1 MEEARTEQPI
11 VQSVSSVGV
20 LLREAREAR
29 GLSVEEIAERVKF
42 SVRQVEA
49 LEHDDMEHLPQ
60 GTFLRGFIRSYAR
73 VLGLDED
80 ALLRAT
86 HTRTE
91 HHFDV
96 GDVQDGGT
104 PLPVAGSSLIRSRYL
119 LLGALLVA
127 CVLLVFVWMQAGEET
142 SPVEP
147 ALVTPAASAPVPA
160 SAVSEAAEAL
170 SSASAEPEHKAEAVK
185 ATAQPSEPVKA
196 VAEKKSASVDAPQP
210 KQVAA
215 KPAEPSLVPPSST
228 AIPLEQLRK
237 RPIHI
242 EFVEESW
249 MEIKDVNG
257 ELLLSRITPAGDEK
271 WVGGGNRAPYQVTIG
286 KAGAVRLYYHGK
298 QVDLSHF
305 NPAGV
310 AKLVLE

>member
-1 MEEARTEQPI
+1 MEETRTEQLT
-11 VQSVSSVGV
+11 VQPVSSVGM
-20 LLREAREAR
+20 LLREAREAH

-49 LEHDDMEHLPQ
+49 LEHDDLAHLPQ

-73 VLGLDED
+73 VLGLDEEK
-80 ALLRAT
+80 LLQAT

-104 PLPVAGSSLIRSRYL
+104 PLPVAGASLMRSRYL

-127 CVLLVFVWMQAGEET
+127 CVLLAFVWTQESGNSVPAE
-142 SPVEP
+142 PV
-147 ALVTPAASAPVPA
+147 VTPAVNAPLAV
-160 SAVSEAAEAL
+160 SAVADVSVAVAEAGEDGQE
-170 SSASAEPEHKAEAVK
+170 AAVK
-185 ATAQPSEPVKA
+185 AVEEIKPEPVP
-196 VAEKKSASVDAPQP
+196 VQ
-210 KQVAA
+210 
-215 KPAEPSLVPPSST
+215 KPAETSSAKPQT
-228 AIPLEQLRK
+228 VQSQPAAEPAPKAAIPLEQLRK

>member
-1 MEEARTEQPI
+1 MEEARTEQPT
-11 VQSVSSVGV
+11 VQSLSSVGA

-29 GLSVEEIAERVKF
+29 GLSVEEIAQRVKF

-49 LEHDDMEHLPQ
+49 LERDDIAHLPQ

-73 VLGLDED
+73 VLGLDEEK
-80 ALLRAT
+80 LLQAT

-91 HHFDV
+91 HHFEV

-104 PLPVAGSSLIRSRYL
+104 PLPVAESSLMRSRYL
-119 LLGALLVA
+119 LLGALLLA
-127 CVLLVFVWMQAGEET
+127 CVLLLFVWTQGGRVTA
-142 SPVEP
+142 PAEP
-147 ALVTPAASAPVPA
+147 EVTPAAANEPATA
-160 SAVSEAAEAL
+160 SAVVEAAVAVGNERAADFKPVEATKPAKVAKPEL
-170 SSASAEPEHKAEAVK
+170 VQTPKEPL
-185 ATAQPSEPVKA
+185 
-196 VAEKKSASVDAPQP
+196 
-210 KQVAA
+210 AA
-215 KPAEPSLVPPSST
+215 KPQAVPVEAAPEQQPKP
-228 AIPLEQLRK
+228 AVPLAQLMK

-242 EFVEESW
+242 VFDEEAW

-257 ELLLSRITPAGDEK
+257 ELLLSRITPAGGEK
-271 WVGGGNRAPYQVTIG
+271 WVGGSNRAPYQVTIG

>member
-1 MEEARTEQPI
+1 MMEETPTDRMEASAARP
-11 VQSVSSVGV
+11 SVGAV
-20 LLREAREAR
+20 LRQAREAR
-29 GLSVEEIAERVKF
+29 GLSVQEIAERVKF

-49 LEHDDMEHLPQ
+49 LERDDMEHLPQ

-73 VLGLDED
+73 VLGLDEEG
-80 ALLRAT
+80 LLQST

-96 GDVQDGGT
+96 ADVQAGGA
-104 PLPVAGSSLIRSRYL
+104 PLPVAGGEALRNRHL

-127 CVLLVFVWMQAGEET
+127 CLLLLFVWTQRDEE
-142 SPVEP
+142 PVALVEP
-147 ALVTPAASAPVPA
+147 VVVAPAASAPAAA
-160 SAVSEAAEAL
+160 SAVAGMPPQAAPAVQESKEPASKPVVLTVESEKVAIEKKTADVSMVRRAEAEPAQ
-170 SSASAEPEHKAEAVK
+170 ASFP
-185 ATAQPSEPVKA
+185 
-196 VAEKKSASVDAPQP
+196 KSTV
-210 KQVAA
+210 
-215 KPAEPSLVPPSST
+215 
-228 AIPLEQLRK
+228 PLEQLRK

-249 MEIKDVNG
+249 MEIRDVNG
-257 ELLLSRITPAGDEK
+257 EILLSRITPAGEEK
-271 WVGGGNRAPYQVTIG
+271 WVGGSKRAPYQVTIG

-305 NPAGV
+305 DPAGV

>member
-1 MEEARTEQPI
+1 MEEAPTERTEVPA
-11 VQSVSSVGV
+11 VQLSVGAT
-20 LLREAREAR
+20 LRAAREAH

-73 VLGLDED
+73 VLGLDEEK
-80 ALLRAT
+80 LLQAT

-96 GDVQDGGT
+96 ADVQAGGA
-104 PLPVAGSSLIRSRYL
+104 PLPVAGQSVLRSRYL
-119 LLGALLVA
+119 LLGALLVT
-127 CVLLVFVWMQAGEET
+127 CLLLVFVWTHSDEEAVV
-142 SPVEP
+142 PVEP
-147 ALVTPAASAPVPA
+147 VIVVPAASAPAAA
-160 SAVSEAAEAL
+160 SAVIEVPPQAAPVMEEHKEPVSQPAVL
-170 SSASAEPEHKAEAVK
+170 TAEPAKA
-185 ATAQPSEPVKA
+185 PV
-196 VAEKKSASVDAPQP
+196 EKKPADAPISKP
-210 KQVAA
+210 VAA
-215 KPAEPSLVPPSST
+215 KPVEPVQVSSPKS

-242 EFVEESW
+242 VFVEESW